1 MSTPNESECP
11 FCAIDPDRIVVS
23 DLEAFAVLDAYP
35 VTDGHIVVIPRRHV
49 PTVFQLPPD
58 EQANIWIF
66 VSRVRNLLATKLN
79 VHNFNVGVNDGILA
93 GQTVPHAHIHIIP
106 RRDGDVP
113 DPRGGV
119 RWVIPQKAAY
129 WIQR

>member
-58 EQANIWIF
+58 EQANIWVF

-93 GQTVPHAHIHIIP
+93 EQQFRMHTSTSF
-106 RRDGDVP
+106 RDVMETFL
-113 DPRGGV
+113 
-119 RWVIPQKAAY
+119 
-129 WIQR
+129 IQEVELDG